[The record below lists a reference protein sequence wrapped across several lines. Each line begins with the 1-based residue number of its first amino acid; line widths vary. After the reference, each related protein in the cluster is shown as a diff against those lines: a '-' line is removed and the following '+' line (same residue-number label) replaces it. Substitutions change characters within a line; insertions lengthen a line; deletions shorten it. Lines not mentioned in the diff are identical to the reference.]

1 MNSYAD
7 TTYADEYLSQMYGEQ
22 WTGIDMGKK
31 QYALNHAS
39 LMIDLIPSIEGIKYK
54 GHKTNPHQEAVFPR
68 NITGDEGPERVKQAV
83 CQEAMYIVSAE
94 EDIKR
99 EQAIRS
105 GVRSKSAGSASESY
119 ASASEL
125 SGGIFKYL
133 KSDIAVSLIA
143 PYITYKGAYP
153 IR

>member
-1 MNSYAD
+1 MMKLVWNKKLGKAVKESSYTNTEHKKDDTSNRKAAVKKTRKQELSMNSYAD

-54 GHKTNPHQEAVFPR
+54 GHKTNPYQEAEFPR
-68 NITGDEGPERVKQAV
+68 NITGDEVPERVKQAV

-94 EDIKR
+94 EDITLTVFP
-99 EQAIRS
+99 Q
-105 GVRSKSAGSASESY
+105 G
-119 ASASEL
+119 
-125 SGGIFKYL
+125 
-133 KSDIAVSLIA
+133 
-143 PYITYKGAYP
+143 
-153 IR
+153 